1 MCSLLEEFWR
11 HSLAGFISLPVSL
24 TFVSA
29 SDLPCS
35 VSMARGLGRKP
46 CGEASPGER
55 SWGERGVAEVTQGQV
70 VYIHKLYLCGLR
82 SA

>member
-11 HSLAGFISLPVSL
+11 HSLAGFVSLSISL

-29 SDLPCS
+29 SDLPHS
-35 VSMARGLGRKP
+35 VNSAWHLGRKP

-55 SWGERGVAEVTQGQV
+55 GKEERGVEEVTQERR
-70 VYIHKLYLCGLR
+70 VYP
-82 SA
+82 